1 MLLYAGGELP
11 TPAVTSPQDGAKQT
25 ELETGLTLKAEKL
38 ILERCQQAHGFKAE
52 LSGLSEL

>member
-11 TPAVTSPQDGAKQT
+11 TRAVTSPQDGETQT
-25 ELETGLTLKAEKL
+25 ELKTGLTLKAEEL
-38 ILERCQQAHGFKAE
+38 ILERCQRANRFKAE